1 MQAQPPP
8 EFGQRIRHYRR
19 QKGWSQAQA
28 ATEMGVQRTSLNRWE
43 KGREM
48 PCGANMTKL
57 RDHLNMP
64 IGSNEG
70 PEAPDNGQVY
80 QLLLPFEQPI
90 DLELRVTPKRADAVQ
105 FEVRLIE
112 NRSA

>member
-8 EFGQRIRHYRR
+8 QFGQRIRRYRKR
-19 QKGWSQAQA
+19 KGWSQTQA

-43 KGREM
+43 NGREM

-57 RDHLNMP
+57 RDHLDMP

-70 PEAPDNGQVY
+70 REAADDREVH
-80 QLLLPFEQPI
+80 QLLLPFDRSI
-90 DLELRVTPKRADAVQ
+90 DFELKVTPKSADAVQ
-105 FEVRLIE
+105 FEVRLKHIA
-112 NRSA
+112 S